1 MPRASSECLCN
12 PNESLESV
20 LQRCPSRSLVTP
32 IPNKPVIIRPLKR
45 SRDLVEDGP
54 ASPQSPEPEEQL
66 NPLSPRKLDMDQE
79 VVLASQLPADDEED
93 ERVETTQPWP
103 PTGELEE
110 GEIPV
115 LARTDGAS
123 QDPLLTSSA

>member
-20 LQRCPSRSLVTP
+20 LERCPSRSLVTP
-32 IPNKPVIIRPLKR
+32 KADKPVIIRPLKR

-54 ASPQSPEPEEQL
+54 ASPQSPKPEEQL
-66 NPLSPRKLDMDQE
+66 NLLSPRKLDMDQE
-79 VVLASQLPADDEED
+79 VVLASQLPAVDDED

-115 LARTDGAS
+115 LARTDGVS
-123 QDPLLTSSA
+123 QDPLTSSA